1 MSSANIMHK
10 RTKRIMFGGGWYADR
25 LCYKK
30 KDHDCFYYMCGN
42 VCACI
47 GASCLRAAHMGR
59 IPFCKALDQWTRDL
73 PLTAQ
78 RGDILDTQGKIIATS
93 ETVYDVYVRP
103 KSVEDPEEVARV
115 LSDVLQLS
123 YDDVYK
129 KATEKTFRM

>member
-1 MSSANIMHK
+1 MQTGYVISRRITIAFIICAVMCVLVLGRLVYVQLIWGESLSA
-10 RTKRIMFGGGWYADR
+10 
-25 LCYKK
+25 
-30 KDHDCFYYMCGN
+30 
-42 VCACI
+42 
-47 GASCLRAAHMGR
+47 
-59 IPFCKALDQWTRDL
+59 KALDQWTRDL

-123 YDDVYK
+123 YDDV
-129 KATEKTFRM
+129 